1 MWFGAMARFAPDI
14 RTAAAWRDGKAASW
28 ARAGLKIGLFG
39 GSFNPAHGGHRHVAV
54 SALTLLRLD
63 AVIWLVAPQN
73 PLKTTDDMADY
84 DRRMASA
91 QSVARH
97 PRMHVS
103 DMERRHRCFY
113 TAETIRLWRQQ
124 YPRARFVWLMGGDS
138 FLSFH
143 RWKDWRD
150 IMNAV
155 PVAILPRPG
164 ASLAAAKARAGR
176 QMAHAMVSSNLA
188 ARLPDMAPPAWT
200 VLTAELDKRS
210 ATAIRARGGW
220 P

>member
-1 MWFGAMARFAPDI
+1 MATFAPDI
-14 RTAAAWRDGKAASW
+14 NVQAAWRDGKAAAW
-28 ARAGLKIGLFG
+28 GRAGLKIGLFG
-39 GSFNPAHGGHRHVAV
+39 GSFNPAHGGHRHVAL
-54 SALTLLRLD
+54 SAMTMLRLD

-73 PLKTTDDMADY
+73 PLKTSDDMADY
-84 DRRMASA
+84 DRRLASA
-91 QSVARH
+91 QSIAAH

-103 DMERRHRCFY
+103 DMERRMRCFY
-113 TAETIRLWRQQ
+113 TAETIRHWRQR
-124 YPRARFVWLMGGDS
+124 YPRARFVWLMGADS

-143 RWKDWRD
+143 RWRNWRG
-150 IMNAV
+150 IMDMT

-164 ASLAAAKARAGR
+164 SSLAAAKARAGR
-176 QMAHAMVSSNLA
+176 QYASAMVASNLA
-188 ARLPDMAPPAWT
+188 GLLPDMAPPAWT